1 MKKIKLKLNK
11 KAKNMLI
18 FFGVLTVIVISA
30 TYAWYI
36 SLRQVYMTSWDLRID
51 TNLNLLLSLDGKNW
65 DNVVFIDEKTYNDP
79 KYVYPGNTNAWSEAG
94 LIPMSTTGRIDLDAS
109 RLILYQKIG
118 MNTTAGGYRLLA
130 NRVNNYGATERL
142 GYITFDLFI
151 KNFSS
156 KKYTEEIDYLTEEAI
171 YLGNSSV
178 VKVAENG
185 GVPNKGI
192 ENSVR
197 VAFAVIGRLS
207 RMTDDVNKITSISC
221 NHDGNG
227 NSIFNNGITGLCD
240 KAIIWEPN
248 DKVHVEGAIK
258 WFNSSCLKRYGQ
270 NIDVPASYGGKCSP
284 ISDGNYYPTYAIN
297 HDIGERDQVDIYDG
311 TQYNGYQGS
320 GDFLKETKYF
330 TDSDK
335 DLKGLQRKA
344 FLTLSPNSVTK
355 VRIYVFL
362 EGQDIDNYEYAQDGK
377 KISIEFGFTKD
388 RFTEDEI
395 VDGEAEI
402 GDDIWKPVI
411 TLEPDIREIS
421 IEEGNT
427 LTLPTAT
434 ATDKIGVINGEDI
447 TEDITK
453 RIRII
458 NNVDTTIPGEYEII
472 YEASDWTG
480 NFAEPVVIRVIVV
493 EKLE

>member
-1 MKKIKLKLNK
+1 MKKIKIKLNK

-18 FFGVLTVIVISA
+18 FFSILTIIVISA

-36 SLRQVYMTSWDLRID
+36 SLRQVYITSLDLRID

-79 KYVYPGNTNAWSEAG
+79 KNVYPENTNAWSEVG

-109 RLILYQKIG
+109 RLVLYQKIG

-130 NRVNNYGATERL
+130 NRVSNYGATERL
-142 GYITFDLFI
+142 GYIAFDLFI

-156 KKYTEEIDYLTEEAI
+156 KKYTEEVDYLSEEAV
-171 YLGNSSV
+171 YLGKSSI

-197 VAFAVIGRLS
+197 VAFAIIGRIS
-207 RMTDDVNKITSISC
+207 RMTDDVNQITSISC

-227 NSIFNNGITGLCD
+227 NSLIIDGTTGLCD

-248 DKVHVEGAIK
+248 DKIHTEGALR
-258 WFNSSCLKRYGQ
+258 WFNSSCLKRFDQ
-270 NIDVPASYGGKCSP
+270 NIDLPTSYGSSCPSIK
-284 ISDGNYYPTYAIN
+284 NNEYYPTYAID
-297 HDIGERDQVDIYDG
+297 HDIGEKDHVDIYDG
-311 TQYNGYQGS
+311 ARYNGYQGS
-320 GDFLKETKYF
+320 GNFLKETKYF

-335 DLKGLQRKA
+335 VLSGLQRKA
-344 FLTLSPNSVTK
+344 IFTLAPNSITK
-355 VRIYVFL
+355 VRIYVYL

-395 VDGEAEI
+395 VDGDADV

-411 TLEPDIREIS
+411 TIDPDISEIT
-421 IEEGNT
+421 IKQWDT
-427 LTLPTAT
+427 LNLPVAK
-434 ATDKIGVINGEDI
+434 AIDKVGEINGEDI
-447 TEDITK
+447 TEDISS
-453 RIRII
+453 RIRIV
-458 NNVDTTIPGEYEII
+458 NNVNWSIPGEYEVI
-472 YEASDWTG
+472 YEASDWVG
-480 NFAEPVVIRVIVV
+480 NFAEPVVIRVIV
-493 EKLE
+493 EENS